1 VIMALRVIVLVVVFV
16 RDLDEMVRAGSGV
29 DGP

>member
-16 RDLDEMVRAGSGV
+16 RDLDEMVRLA
-29 DGP
+29 

>member
-1 VIMALRVIVLVVVFV
+1 MALRVIVLVVVFV